1 MPLYEYA
8 CQACEHK
15 FETLVRGGEL
25 PECPSCHGTH
35 LEKKQ
40 STFAGRI
47 SGGSPLTEIPSAR
60 HLEIAGAD
68 HSLARSRKKPFEGSE
83 LWHDEVA
90 AFLPR
95 D

>member
-8 CQACEHK
+8 CQACDHK

-47 SGGSPLTEIPSAR
+47 SSGSPLTEIPSSGGCS
-60 HLEIAGAD
+60 EIPSSGGCGHCGD
-68 HSLARSRKKPFEGSE
+68 PRGPGSCSMN
-83 LWHDEVA
+83 
-90 AFLPR
+90 
-95 D
+95 

>member
-8 CQACEHK
+8 CQACEHR

-40 STFAGRI
+40 STMSQPPPAAAIAATREDRGRA
-47 SGGSPLTEIPSAR
+47 L
-60 HLEIAGAD
+60 
-68 HSLARSRKKPFEGSE
+68 
-83 LWHDEVA
+83 
-90 AFLPR
+90 
-95 D
+95 

>member
-8 CQACEHK
+8 CQACEHR

-40 STFAGRI
+40 STFAGRVT
-47 SGGSPLTEIPSAR
+47 SGSPLAEIP
-60 HLEIAGAD
+60 AGAGCGHCGD
-68 HSLARSRKKPFEGSE
+68 PRGPGSCSMN
-83 LWHDEVA
+83 
-90 AFLPR
+90 
-95 D
+95 